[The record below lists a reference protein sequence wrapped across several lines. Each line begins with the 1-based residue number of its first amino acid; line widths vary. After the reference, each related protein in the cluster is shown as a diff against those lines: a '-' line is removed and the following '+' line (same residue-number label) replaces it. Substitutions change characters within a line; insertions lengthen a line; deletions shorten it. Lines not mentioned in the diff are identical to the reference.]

1 MAEINRS
8 WVLVQRPVGDDFD
21 VALKLQELPMPE
33 LADGQVLVRTL
44 YLSLDPANRGW
55 MAGPTYMPA
64 VPLGVPMWGGIMGK
78 VVKSNSAKY
87 QQGDIVGGFGS
98 WSDYCAL
105 PAEGLNKIPDMGLPL
120 TATQALF
127 GGAGGTAYV
136 GVIDIGQVKAGQTFV
151 VSGAAGS
158 VGSLAGQ
165 IAKIL
170 GAKVIGI
177 AGSAEK
183 CAWLTGELGFDHAI
197 DYQRENVRKRLHE
210 LCPNGVDVYFE
221 NVGGAVGNAVIAN
234 LAKGARV
241 ALCGLVSQYNA
252 DDNPVDGLNML
263 PVLIKGCTVQ
273 GFILLDY
280 LHRLGEASGKLGQWL
295 GEGKIKY
302 HADVTDGLENALVA
316 FKTLFQSGASH
327 KGKMMV
333 RVDPSA
339 N

>member
-1 MAEINRS
+1 MAEVNRS

-21 VALKLQELPMPE
+21 AALKLQEQPVPE
-33 LADGQVLVRTL
+33 PADGQVLVRTL

-64 VPLGVPMWGGIMGK
+64 VPLGVPMWGGILGK
-78 VVKSNSAKY
+78 VVKSKSDKY
-87 QQGDIVGGFGS
+87 QPGDIVGGFGS

-105 PAEGLNKIPDMGLPL
+105 PADGLNKIPDIGLPL
-120 TATQALF
+120 TASQALF
-127 GGAGGTAYV
+127 GGAGGAAYV
-136 GVIDIGQVKAGQTFV
+136 GVVDIGQVKAGQTFV

-170 GAKVIGI
+170 GARVIGI

-183 CAWLTGELGFDHAI
+183 CAWLTNELSFDHAI
-197 DYQRENVRKRLHE
+197 DYQHENVRKRLAE

-263 PVLIKGCTVQ
+263 PVLLKSGTVQ
-273 GFILLDY
+273 GFILFDY
-280 LHRLGEASGKLGQWL
+280 LHRLGEASAKLGQWL
-295 GEGKIKY
+295 GEGKVKY
-302 HADVTDGLENALVA
+302 HADVVDGLENALAA
-316 FKTLFQSGASH
+316 FKTLFQSGTSH
-327 KGKMMV
+327 KGKMMI

-339 N
+339 G